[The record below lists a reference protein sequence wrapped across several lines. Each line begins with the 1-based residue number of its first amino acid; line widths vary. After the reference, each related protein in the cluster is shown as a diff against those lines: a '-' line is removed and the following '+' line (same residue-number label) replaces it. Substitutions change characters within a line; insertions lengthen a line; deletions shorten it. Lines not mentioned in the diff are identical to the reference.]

1 MNTAWVI
8 SAATCGLIRRKNS
21 AMSVNEFDFSD
32 KDFKRV
38 KSLVYDFAGI
48 DLNDSKK
55 NLVYNRLAKRI
66 RFLQMNRFSEYLD
79 YVEEVGEEEF
89 VNLINAITT
98 NLTFFFR
105 ENHHFEYLANQVIPH
120 LLAKNK
126 TSKKIRIWSAGCST
140 GEEPYSLAVV
150 LKEAVPTGWD
160 ARVLATDLDTTVVE
174 TAQRGVYNIERLK
187 GVSEARK
194 KRWFLKGTGE
204 RSGFVKV
211 KPELQKMID
220 FGQINLMNEWPI
232 RDKIDVIFCR
242 NVVIYFDKPTQSKL
256 FNRYADLLQDEGHL
270 FIGHSESLYKVC
282 DRFELLGQTVYRKL
296 R

>member
-1 MNTAWVI
+1 
-8 SAATCGLIRRKNS
+8 
-21 AMSVNEFDFSD
+21 MSVNEFDFSD

-48 DLNDSKK
+48 DLNESKK

-66 RFLQMNRFSEYLD
+66 RFLGMNRFSQYLD
-79 YVEEVGEEEF
+79 YVVETGEEEF

-105 ENHHFEYLANQVIPH
+105 EIHHFEYLANTVIPH
-120 LLAKNK
+120 LLEKNK
-126 TSKKIRIWSAGCST
+126 ASKKIRIWSAGCST
-140 GEEPYSLAVV
+140 GEEPYSLAIV
-150 LKEAVPTGWD
+150 LKETVPAGWD

-174 TAQRGVYNIERLK
+174 TAQNGVYNIERLK

-194 KRWFLKGTGE
+194 KRWFLKGAGE

-211 KPELQKMID
+211 KPELQQIID

-232 RDKIDVIFCR
+232 KDKIDVIFCR
-242 NVVIYFDKPTQSKL
+242 NVVIYFDKPTQSRL
-256 FNRYADLLQDEGHL
+256 FNRYADLLQEQGHL

-296 R
+296 N

>member
-1 MNTAWVI
+1 
-8 SAATCGLIRRKNS
+8 
-21 AMSVNEFDFSD
+21 MSVNEFEFSD

-38 KSLVYDFAGI
+38 KSLVYEFAGI

-66 RFLQMNRFSEYLD
+66 RFLGMQRFSQYLD

-105 ENHHFEYLANQVIPH
+105 ENHHFEYLASKVIPE
-120 LLAKNK
+120 LLEKNK
-126 TSKKIRIWSAGCST
+126 ASKKIRIWSAGCST

-150 LKEAVPTGWD
+150 LKETVPSGWD

-194 KRWFLKGTGE
+194 KRWFLKGTGD
-204 RSGFVKV
+204 RSGMVKV
-211 KPELQKMID
+211 KPELQQIID

-232 RDKIDVIFCR
+232 KDKIDVIFCR
-242 NVVIYFDKPTQSKL
+242 NVVIYFDKPTQSRL
-256 FNRYADLLQDEGHL
+256 FNRYADLLPDGGHL

-282 DRFELLGQTVYRKL
+282 DRFELLGQTIYRKI